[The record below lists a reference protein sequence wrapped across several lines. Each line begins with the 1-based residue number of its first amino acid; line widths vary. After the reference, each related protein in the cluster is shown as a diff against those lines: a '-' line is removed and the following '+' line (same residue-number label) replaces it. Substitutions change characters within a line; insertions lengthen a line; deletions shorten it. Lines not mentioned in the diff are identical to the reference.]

1 MDSYGIKKEVN
12 MCGINGFYSNS
23 SSTFNNVILKMNE
36 AISHRGPDTSGT
48 WQDKNSG
55 IVLGHQ
61 RLSIIDLSA
70 AGKQPIQSN
79 SSRFILTYNGEIYNH
94 LEIRKEIEENN
105 SNINWRGNS
114 DTETLLEA
122 IDFWG
127 IDIALQKIDGMF
139 AFGLW
144 DQKTRCLTLARDRIG
159 EKPLYYGWQGK
170 GNNKTFL
177 FSSELKALKVH
188 PDFNREININAITLQ
203 LRHNC
208 IPAPYSIYQNIYK
221 LLPGS
226 YLQLKDNDLK
236 KCLIPKSKNYWSLTE
251 SAIYGNNNQLNISE
265 IEIEK
270 KLEQH
275 LLYSVK
281 KQMISD
287 VPIGAFLSGGID
299 SSTVV
304 AMMQSQSSNPIKTFT
319 IGFSEDSYSEAKYA
333 KKIAKHLGTD
343 HTELY
348 ISSKMSMDII
358 PKLPTIYD
366 EPFSDSSQI
375 PTYLVSELAK
385 QQVKVSLSG
394 DGGDELFCGYNRY
407 IMSNKFTNIFRIM
420 PFSLRTFLSDKLE
433 LISTKNW
440 NRLSNFIPFLDQYP
454 DFGDKMHKAVNVLKA
469 KDIND
474 LYYMLCSHWQNP
486 TELVINSKEPGTLL
500 TEFKPELKDLNNQ
513 QKMMVLDFITYLSDD
528 ILVKIDRAAMA
539 TSLETRVPFLDHK
552 LIEYTWKIPHSL
564 KFKNGKAKWI
574 LRQILKKYVPEN
586 LTERPK
592 MGFGVPIDSWLRG
605 PLRDWAENLLN
616 EKRLKEEGYFNPK
629 LIRDKWSDHLSAN
642 RNWQSDLWD
651 VLMFQAWSDAQ
662 K

>member
-1 MDSYGIKKEVN
+1 

-23 SSTFNNVILKMNE
+23 SLTFDNVILKMNS
-36 AISHRGPDTSGT
+36 AISHRGPDTNGV

-94 LEIRKEIEENN
+94 LEIRKEIEKSN
-105 SNINWRGNS
+105 SNIKWYGNS

-127 IDIALQKIDGMF
+127 IEITLQKIDGMF

-144 DQKTRCLTLARDRIG
+144 DQKTRCLTLVKDRIG

-170 GNNKTFL
+170 GDNKIFL
-177 FSSELKALKVH
+177 FSSELKALKMH
-188 PDFNREININAITLQ
+188 PEFKGEINRDAIALQ

-208 IPAPYSIYQNIYK
+208 VPAPYSIYKDIHK
-221 LLPGS
+221 LLPGC
-226 YLQLKDNDLK
+226 YLQLKESDLK
-236 KCLIPKSKNYWSLTE
+236 KCLIPQSKIYWSLTE
-251 SAIYGNNNQLNISE
+251 SAIYGNNNQLILSE
-265 IEIEK
+265 IDIQKGLEK
-270 KLEQH
+270 H
-275 LLYSVK
+275 LRSSVK

-304 AMMQSQSSNPIKTFT
+304 ALMQSQSNHPIKTFT
-319 IGFSEDSYSEAKYA
+319 IGFSEEDYSEAKYA

-348 ISSKMSMDII
+348 VSSKMAMEII
-358 PKLPTIYD
+358 PKLPSIYD

-375 PTYLVSELAK
+375 PTYLVSQLAK
-385 QQVKVSLSG
+385 QHVKVSLSG

-407 IMSNKFTNIFRIM
+407 IMSKKFSNIFRLM
-420 PFSLRTFLSDKLE
+420 PLFFRKILSNRLE

-440 NRLSNFIPFLDQYP
+440 DKLSNFLPFLDQYSN
-454 DFGDKMHKAVNVLKA
+454 FGDKMHKVVNVLKA
-469 KDIND
+469 KDLDD

-486 TELVINSKEPGTLL
+486 TELLINSKEPGTLL
-500 TEFKPELKDLNNQ
+500 TEFKPELKGLNNQ
-513 QKMMVLDFITYLSDD
+513 QQMMALDFITYLSDD
-528 ILVKIDRAAMA
+528 ILVKVDRAAMA
-539 TSLETRVPFLDHK
+539 SSLETRVPFLDHK
-552 LIEYTWKIPHSL
+552 LIEYVWKIPHSL
-564 KFKNGKAKWI
+564 KFRNGQGKWI
-574 LRQILKKYVPEN
+574 LRQILNQYIPEN
-586 LTERPK
+586 LTKRSK
-592 MGFGVPIDSWLRG
+592 MGFGIPIDTWLRG

-616 EKRLKEEGYFNPK
+616 EKRLKEEGFFNPK
-629 LIRDKWSDHLSAN
+629 LIRDKWEDHLSDK

-651 VLMFQAWSDAQ
+651 ILMFQAWIDVH

>member
-1 MDSYGIKKEVN
+1 

-23 SSTFNNVILKMNE
+23 SLTFDNVILKMNS
-36 AISHRGPDTSGT
+36 AISHRGPDTNGV

-70 AGKQPIQSN
+70 AGNQPMRSN
-79 SSRFILTYNGEIYNH
+79 SGRFILTYNGEIYNH
-94 LEIRKEIEENN
+94 LEIRKEIEKSN
-105 SNINWRGNS
+105 SNIKWYGNS

-127 IDIALQKIDGMF
+127 IEITLQKIDGMF

-144 DQKTRCLTLARDRIG
+144 DQKTRCLTLVKDRIG

-170 GNNKTFL
+170 GDNKIFL
-177 FSSELKALKVH
+177 FSSELKALKMH
-188 PDFNREININAITLQ
+188 PEFKGEINRDAIALQ

-208 IPAPYSIYQNIYK
+208 VPAPYSIYKDIHK
-221 LLPGS
+221 LLPGC
-226 YLQLKDNDLK
+226 YLQLKESDLK
-236 KCLIPKSKNYWSLTE
+236 KCLIPQSKIYWSLTE
-251 SAIYGNNNQLNISE
+251 SAIYGNNNQLILSE
-265 IEIEK
+265 IDIQKDLEK
-270 KLEQH
+270 H
-275 LLYSVK
+275 LRSSVK

-304 AMMQSQSSNPIKTFT
+304 ALMQSQSNFPVKTFT
-319 IGFSEDSYSEAKYA
+319 IGFSEDDYSEAKYA

-348 ISSKMSMDII
+348 VSSKMAMEII
-358 PKLPTIYD
+358 PKLPSIYD

-375 PTYLVSELAK
+375 PTYLVSQLAK
-385 QQVKVSLSG
+385 QHVKVSLSG

-407 IMSNKFTNIFRIM
+407 IMSKKFSNIFRLM
-420 PFSLRTFLSDKLE
+420 PLFFRKILSNRLE

-440 NRLSNFIPFLDQYP
+440 DKLSNFLPFLDQYSN
-454 DFGDKMHKAVNVLKA
+454 FGDKMHKVVNVLKA
-469 KDIND
+469 KDLDD

-486 TELVINSKEPGTLL
+486 TELLINSKEPGTLL
-500 TEFKPELKDLNNQ
+500 TEFKPELKGLNNQ
-513 QKMMVLDFITYLSDD
+513 QQMMALDFITYLSDD
-528 ILVKIDRAAMA
+528 ILVKVDRAAMA
-539 TSLETRVPFLDHK
+539 SSLETRVPFLDHK
-552 LIEYTWKIPHSL
+552 LIEYVWKIPHHL
-564 KFKNGKAKWI
+564 KFRNGQGKWI
-574 LRQILKKYVPEN
+574 LRQILNQYVPES
-586 LTERPK
+586 LTKRPK
-592 MGFGVPIDSWLRG
+592 MGFGVPIDTWLRG
-605 PLRDWAENLLN
+605 PLIDWAENLLN
-616 EKRLKEEGYFNPK
+616 EKKLKEEGFFNPK
-629 LIRDKWSDHLSAN
+629 LIRDKWAEHLSGK

-651 VLMFQAWSDAQ
+651 ILMFQSWLDVH

>member
-1 MDSYGIKKEVN
+1 

-23 SSTFNNVILKMNE
+23 SFTFDNVILKMNS
-36 AISHRGPDTSGT
+36 AISHRGPDTNGV

-70 AGKQPIQSN
+70 AGNQPMRSN
-79 SSRFILTYNGEIYNH
+79 SGRFILTYNGEIYNH
-94 LEIRKEIEENN
+94 LEIRKEIEKSN
-105 SNINWRGNS
+105 SNIKWYGNS

-127 IDIALQKIDGMF
+127 IEITLQKIDGMF

-144 DQKTRCLTLARDRIG
+144 DQKTRCLTLVKDRIG

-170 GNNKTFL
+170 GDNKIFL
-177 FSSELKALKVH
+177 FSSELKALKMH
-188 PDFNREININAITLQ
+188 PEFKGEINRDAIALQ

-208 IPAPYSIYQNIYK
+208 IPAPYSIYKDIHK
-221 LLPGS
+221 LLPGC
-226 YLQLKDNDLK
+226 YLQLKESDLK
-236 KCLIPKSKNYWSLTE
+236 KCLIPQSKIYWSLTE
-251 SAIYGNNNQLNISE
+251 SAIYGNNNQLMLSE
-265 IEIEK
+265 IDIQKGLEK
-270 KLEQH
+270 H
-275 LLYSVK
+275 LQSSVK

-304 AMMQSQSSNPIKTFT
+304 ALMQSQSNHPIKTFT
-319 IGFSEDSYSEAKYA
+319 IGFSEEDYSEAKYA

-348 ISSKMSMDII
+348 VSSKMAMEII
-358 PKLPTIYD
+358 PKLPSIYD

-375 PTYLVSELAK
+375 PTYLVSQLAK
-385 QQVKVSLSG
+385 QHVKVSLSG

-407 IMSNKFTNIFRIM
+407 IMSKKFSNIFRLM
-420 PFSLRTFLSDKLE
+420 PLFFRKILSNRLE

-440 NRLSNFIPFLDQYP
+440 NRLSNLSPFLNQYSN
-454 DFGDKMHKAVNVLKA
+454 FGDKMHKVVNVLKA
-469 KDIND
+469 KNLND

-486 TELVINSKEPGTLL
+486 TELLINSKEPGTLL
-500 TEFKPELKDLNNQ
+500 TEFKPELKGLNSQ
-513 QKMMVLDFITYLSDD
+513 QQMMALDFITYLSDD
-528 ILVKIDRAAMA
+528 ILVKVDRAAMA
-539 TSLETRVPFLDHK
+539 SSLETRVPFLDHK
-552 LIEYTWKIPHSL
+552 LIEYVWKIPHSL
-564 KFKNGKAKWI
+564 KFRNGQGKWI
-574 LRQILKKYVPEN
+574 LRQILNQYVPEN
-586 LTERPK
+586 LTKRSK
-592 MGFGVPIDSWLRG
+592 MGFGIPIDTWLRG

-616 EKRLKEEGYFNPK
+616 EKRLKEEGFFNPK
-629 LIRDKWSDHLSAN
+629 LIRNKWEDHLSDK

-651 VLMFQAWSDAQ
+651 ILMFQAWIDVN